1 MREADFAK
9 PIPVVSTRVRH
20 AADLRAEA
28 LKIIDQARQ
37 VDAEVNEA
45 EEQEFLAR
53 CGDRVIRVVCD
64 GCFGI
69 GCTCC
74 NDTGFNYRARFMGRG
89 RHNPMFVERVDEI
102 RDILLA
108 DTWRSND
115 GRLMNPSDFHDGHL
129 VNTVKLI
136 RRERFQTEEAFFF
149 ASAMQF
155 IMPHG
160 KQKLTECPL
169 PIKMK
174 PLYDRMMGSG
184 CRFEVEMLRT
194 GEVSA
199 TITRLETDQR
209 DGEDIDIRI
218 TANGPAVQDGMIEM
232 LVAKSWERVDHDM
245 EDELVPTGQYKSE
258 EDAGDAGGREEAGPD
273 EGRED

>member
-1 MREADFAK
+1 M
-9 PIPVVSTRVRH
+9 
-20 AADLRAEA
+20 
-28 LKIIDQARQ
+28 
-37 VDAEVNEA
+37 
-45 EEQEFLAR
+45 
-53 CGDRVIRVVCD
+53 
-64 GCFGI
+64 
-69 GCTCC
+69 
-74 NDTGFNYRARFMGRG
+74 
-89 RHNPMFVERVDEI
+89 
-102 RDILLA
+102 
-108 DTWRSND
+108 
-115 GRLMNPSDFHDGHL
+115 
-129 VNTVKLI
+129 
-136 RRERFQTEEAFFF
+136 TEEAFFF

-245 EDELVPTGQYKSE
+245 EDELAGQNKSE